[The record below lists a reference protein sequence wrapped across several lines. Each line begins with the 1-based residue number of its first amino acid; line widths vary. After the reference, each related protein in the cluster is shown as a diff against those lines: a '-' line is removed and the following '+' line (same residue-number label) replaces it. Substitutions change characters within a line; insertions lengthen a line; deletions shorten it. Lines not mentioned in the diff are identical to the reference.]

1 MGSARTASPRPS
13 LRAGCRDF
21 FVARL
26 SEGVA
31 LRAVLPSDARLL
43 VLDGLASPNADP
55 LLEHDLIPVL
65 NERRDVGG
73 WIGLARHAGRR
84 LPAAI
89 HVDTGMCRLGLS
101 ADEARRAA
109 GDDLSGIDLVLVM
122 SHLACAEDTDHPLN
136 HLQLERF
143 REAAALFPGV
153 PRSLANSSGMFLG
166 ADWHF
171 DLCRP
176 GVALYGVNPTPGRP
190 NPMPPVVTLEAP
202 VLQQHDIAEVG
213 TVGYGA
219 TRAVW
224 PGERIVDRRR
234 SGTPTAFPRSVGP
247 GWSAKLL
254 GFDLPLAGRVS
265 MDTMCLDASAVPPD
279 LLARR
284 GTVVELVGG
293 PDGVD
298 RLAAAAGT
306 IGYEIL
312 TRSAGVTSASTSTRT
327 EAAPNEPFCDWSAA
341 RSSAPARPWASCRC
355 SASAR
360 SPPGS
365 PAPYYP
371 RQILR
376 QLARHRLLLA
386 AGGGPDRDL
395 HRHGAGAADLHRL
408 LALQRRERHRRPS
421 SSLSLTRELGPVLA
435 GLMVAGRVGAA
446 MAAEIGT
453 MRVTEQIDAL
463 TTLATDPFAT
473 WSSRA

>member
-1 MGSARTASPRPS
+1 MTTAARPGPARLTVDLRAIVANWRRLCRLAGGARVAAVVKADAYGLGADRVAPA
-13 LRAGCRDF
+13 LARAGCRDF

-31 LRAVLPSDARLL
+31 LRHVLPSDARLL

-65 NERRDVGG
+65 NGRRDVGG
-73 WIGLARHAGRR
+73 WVALARHAGRR

-89 HVDTGMCRLGLS
+89 HIDTGMCRLGLS

-143 REAAALFPGV
+143 REVSALFPGA

-190 NPMPPVVTLEAP
+190 NPMLPVVRLEAP

-224 PGERIVDRRR
+224 PGERIVTVPVGYAD
-234 SGTPTAFPRSVGP
+234 GFPRSVGP

-312 TRSAGVTSASTSTRT
+312 TRLGRRYERVYLDEDGSGT
-327 EAAPNEPFCDWSAA
+327 E
-341 RSSAPARPWASCRC
+341 
-355 SASAR
+355 
-360 SPPGS
+360 
-365 PAPYYP
+365 
-371 RQILR
+371 
-376 QLARHRLLLA
+376 
-386 AGGGPDRDL
+386 
-395 HRHGAGAADLHRL
+395 
-408 LALQRRERHRRPS
+408 
-421 SSLSLTRELGPVLA
+421 
-435 GLMVAGRVGAA
+435 
-446 MAAEIGT
+446 
-453 MRVTEQIDAL
+453 
-463 TTLATDPFAT
+463 
-473 WSSRA
+473 